1 MTTHDYHKAAL
12 EQKRTRILD
21 RKEVRGRVPY
31 SDVQIWRMEQ
41 TGTFPRRIQ
50 LGPNR
55 VGWVEEEVEAWLRNR
70 MDGRGDNG

>member
-1 MTTHDYHKAAL
+1 MEATTTIPTRVIS
-12 EQKRTRILD
+12 QKELAS
-21 RKEVRGRVPY
+21 RVPY
-31 SDVQIWRMEQ
+31 SPVQIWRLEKA
-41 TGTFPRRIQ
+41 GTFPRRIQ